1 MCGITGVY
9 SANIANT
16 EREMFEQLLMLNVYR
31 GRDSTGVIRLNQGS
45 VVSNIRRSLLPS
57 PAFVHSPKGIEL
69 LWDLD
74 KKEAKDAS
82 KTLGY
87 IGHTRAAT
95 KGNVTVNN
103 AHPFR
108 FENVL
113 GVHNGTIRLAFEGS
127 KDFETDSEALYSLIN
142 QHGIEEALNMVSKS
156 DPAYTLVYVDLRD
169 KTMNFISNGKRPMSF
184 TYLYNRST
192 LLWSSQ
198 REMIDFV
205 FDRRQTMPSNEGW
218 DAKDKGDKGFFRLKD
233 HHLMSIK
240 LGESP
245 ANAKIRKLD
254 VKVNTTVY
262 YTGGGYHGGNLLG
275 HDYEDWWKENNSQDP
290 LPKVVNVGGSKS
302 KDGYGNFRETHGADL
317 SNLPWLHDEPKK
329 DEKAGTTKPVTQA
342 QGSARTPNSVAVQ
355 HPHGGEPISTSE
367 RNFRL
372 SQGCFCCGN
381 PISPTDFAGVTGVR
395 WWNREHYACRSC
407 YTNETGDTSW
417 VADAI
422 NNTMSV
428 STPEEAVRNG
438 EVTCH

>member
-9 SANIANT
+9 STNIANT
-16 EREMFEQLLMLNVYR
+16 ERELFEQLLMLNVYR

-45 VVSNIRRSLLPS
+45 LVANIRRSLMPS
-57 PAFVHSPKGIEL
+57 PAFVHSPKGIEF

-74 KKEAKDAS
+74 KKEAKDTT

-95 KGNVTVNN
+95 KGNVTVQN

-108 FENVL
+108 FENVM
-113 GVHNGTIRLAFEGS
+113 GVHNGTIRLSFEGS
-127 KDFETDSEALYSLIN
+127 KDFETDSEALYSLIDK
-142 QHGIEEALNMVSKS
+142 HGIEEALNMVAKS

-192 LLWSSQ
+192 LVWSSQ

-205 FDRRQTMPSNEGW
+205 FDRRATSPSNEGW
-218 DAKDKGDKGFFRLKD
+218 DPKDKGDKGFFRLKD

-254 VKVNTTVY
+254 VKVHTTVY
-262 YTGGGYHGGNLLG
+262 YTGSNYNNGLLMNG
-275 HDYEDWWKENNSQDP
+275 YEDWWSQSNSQDP
-290 LPKVVNVGGSKS
+290 LPVKQQVQGGSSS
-302 KDGYGNFRETHGADL
+302 KDGYGNFREKHGGDL
-317 SNLPWLHDEPKK
+317 TNLPWLHDEP
-329 DEKAGTTKPVTQA
+329 EKVEAAGKAEQKQDAKGT
-342 QGSARTPNSVAVQ
+342 ARPPNSVAVQ

-381 PISPTDFAGVTGVR
+381 PVSPTDFAGVAGVR

-417 VADAI
+417 VADAV

-428 STPEEAVRNG
+428 STPEEAVRTG